1 MTNAMKVNMNNNTII
16 ITSAFAKKA
25 EIFGTPEFRQLM
37 EAKRELKEYTD
48 KEFTVEIVK
57 KAKKSASLDEPKEK
71 KIRPSYK
78 MMSDF
83 IKAIDDEK
91 GTQLEAFKKQRDMV
105 RFGTTKYNG
114 TLAWFLNEYANNDK
128 YAGSF
133 KSFYEMVEATK
144 SEEESTEENNT
155 VEFKQATNY

>member
-25 EIFGTPEFRQLM
+25 KIFGTPEFRQLM
-37 EAKRELKEYTD
+37 EAKRELKEYTGKD
-48 KEFTVEIVK
+48 FKIEI
-57 KAKKSASLDEPKEK
+57 AKKTKRSASIDEPKEK

-83 IKAIDDEK
+83 IRAIDEN
-91 GTQLEAFKKQRDMV
+91 GTLMEDFKKQREMV

-114 TLAWFLNEYANNDK
+114 TLAWFLKEFANNDK
-128 YAGSF
+128 YADSF
-133 KSFYEMVEATK
+133 KSFYEMTKEAK
-144 SEEESTEENNT
+144 SEEEPAEENNI
-155 VEFKQATNY
+155 VEYPLAANE

>member
-1 MTNAMKVNMNNNTII
+1 MKRTIKMDVNNNTII
-16 ITSAFAKKA
+16 ITRAFAKKA
-25 EIFGTPEFRQLM
+25 EIFGTPEFRELM
-37 EAKRELKEYTD
+37 EARKELERYT
-48 KEFTVEIVK
+48 KVKPTVEIEK
-57 KAKKSASLDEPKEK
+57 KAKKSVSIDEPKEK

-114 TLAWFLNEYANNDK
+114 TLAWFLNEFANNDK
-128 YAGSF
+128 YADSF
-133 KSFYEMVEATK
+133 KSFYDMVEATK
-144 SEEESTEENNT
+144 SEEEPTEENNT
-155 VEFKQATNY
+155 VEFKQAINY

>member
-1 MTNAMKVNMNNNTII
+1 MKRTIKMDVNNNTII
-16 ITSAFAKKA
+16 ITRTFAKKS
-25 EIFGTPEFRQLM
+25 EIFGTPEFKELM
-37 EAKRELKEYTD
+37 EARKELESYTGV
-48 KEFTVEIVK
+48 KPTIEIEK

-91 GTQLEAFKKQRDMV
+91 GTHLEEFKKQRDMV

-114 TLAWFLNEYANNDK
+114 TRAWFLNEYANNDK

-133 KSFYEMVEATK
+133 KSFYAMVEATK
-144 SEEESTEENNT
+144 S
-155 VEFKQATNY
+155 

>member
-16 ITSAFAKKA
+16 ITNAFAKKA

-37 EAKRELKEYTD
+37 EAKRELKEYTGKD
-48 KEFTVEIVK
+48 FTVEVVK

-78 MMSDF
+78 MMYDF
-83 IKAIDDEK
+83 IKAEDEN
-91 GTQLEAFKKQRDMV
+91 GLDEFKRQREMV

-144 SEEESTEENNT
+144 SEEEPAKEDNT
-155 VEFKQATNY
+155 VEFKQAN